1 MKIEEAIV
9 IPEKAKKT
17 RKKREPKEP
26 KPPKEAKEKTRKKR
40 EPNKPIS
47 PKEETKIEKEPKNND
62 IIIPDMPSSKEKRQ
76 SPKGTE
82 GLLEEFKIKG
92 FAFIET
98 LSEKQLS
105 DMVKV
110 ANDYYYN
117 TKTALLTDN
126 EYDIIKEYLERKYPK
141 NAVLEE
147 VGAPITKN
155 KVKLP
160 YEMASMD
167 KIKPD
172 SNALPGWLKKYN
184 GPYVISCKLDG
195 VSGLYTT
202 EGDTP
207 KLYTRGNGTIGQ
219 DISHLLSVLHLP
231 KESGIVVRG
240 EFIIPKKVFDEKYK
254 NEFAN
259 PRNLVSGII
268 NSKTVD
274 SKAKDLHFVTYE
286 VIKPVLKPSEQMDKL
301 KELKHEVVRNKTI
314 TELSN
319 DILSE
324 ILIEWRKSY
333 EYEIDGI
340 IICNDEIYERKSG
353 NPDHAFAFKMVLSEQ
368 MAEAK
373 VVDVIWSASK
383 DGYLK
388 PRVRI
393 EPIRL
398 AGVTIEYAT
407 GFNGKFI
414 EDNKIG
420 VGALIQIIRS
430 GDVIPHIKSVTTPA
444 EHAKM
449 PLVPYTWT
457 ATKVDIVLENAGE
470 DITVREKNITAFFVS
485 LEVDGLSSGNVKRI
499 MTAGFDTIA
508 KILKMTKEDFKKVE
522 GFKEKMIEKVFNGIH
537 EKVGKASILDIM
549 VASNLLG
556 RGLGERKIKPIIEKY
571 PNILTTNE
579 TNEEKIKMLRGIEG
593 IGPEN
598 AKSFVNNIPVFM
610 DFLKE
615 CSLEGKLS
623 EAPKRVEITSVESN
637 IDKSGP
643 LYQKKIVMTKVRD
656 KEIIDYL
663 VKVGASLEDN
673 IKKDTFVLIVKTH
686 DDVSNKTKY
695 ATENNIPIM
704 TPQEFRDKY
713 MN

>member
-1 MKIEEAIV
+1 
-9 IPEKAKKT
+9 
-17 RKKREPKEP
+17 
-26 KPPKEAKEKTRKKR
+26 
-40 EPNKPIS
+40 
-47 PKEETKIEKEPKNND
+47 
-62 IIIPDMPSSKEKRQ
+62 
-76 SPKGTE
+76 
-82 GLLEEFKIKG
+82 
-92 FAFIET
+92 
-98 LSEKQLS
+98 
-105 DMVKV
+105 
-110 ANDYYYN
+110 
-117 TKTALLTDN
+117 
-126 EYDIIKEYLERKYPK
+126 
-141 NAVLEE
+141 
-147 VGAPITKN
+147 
-155 KVKLP
+155 
-160 YEMASMD
+160 
-167 KIKPD
+167 
-172 SNALPGWLKKYN
+172 
-184 GPYVISCKLDG
+184 
-195 VSGLYTT
+195 
-202 EGDTP
+202 
-207 KLYTRGNGTIGQ
+207 
-219 DISHLLSVLHLP
+219 
-231 KESGIVVRG
+231 
-240 EFIIPKKVFDEKYK
+240 
-254 NEFAN
+254 
-259 PRNLVSGII
+259 
-268 NSKTVD
+268 
-274 SKAKDLHFVTYE
+274 
-286 VIKPVLKPSEQMDKL
+286 
-301 KELKHEVVRNKTI
+301 
-314 TELSN
+314 
-319 DILSE
+319 
-324 ILIEWRKSY
+324 LIEWRKSY

-449 PLVPYTWT
+449 PLVPYSWT

-485 LEVDGLSSGNVKRI
+485 LEVEGLSSGNVKRI

-549 VASNLLG
+549 VASNVLG
-556 RGLGERKIKPIIEKY
+556 RGLGERKLKPIIEKY

-579 TNEEKIKMLRGIEG
+579 TNEEKIKMLREIEG

-598 AKSFVNNIPVFM
+598 AKSFVSNIPVFM

-623 EAPKRVEITSVESN
+623 EAPKRVESTMVESN
-637 IDKSGP
+637 VNTSGP
-643 LYQKKIVMTKVRD
+643 LYQKKIVMTKIRD

-695 ATENNIPIM
+695 ATENKIPIM